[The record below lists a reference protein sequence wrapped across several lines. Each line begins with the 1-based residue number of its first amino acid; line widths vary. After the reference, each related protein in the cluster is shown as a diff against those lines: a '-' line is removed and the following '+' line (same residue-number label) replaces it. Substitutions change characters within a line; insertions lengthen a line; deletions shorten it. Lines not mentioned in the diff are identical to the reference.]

1 MHAARHAR
9 VAAELTRE
17 PIRRWIQG
25 MDRAEFER
33 LVVDALD
40 TIPAEFARRLENVA
54 IVVEDEP
61 SPTLLR
67 DLGLD
72 PRRDTLF
79 GLYQGTP
86 LPGRP
91 HDFAA
96 LPDRIVLFAGPLLRA
111 ARTPRELE
119 HEIQKTVVHEIAHFF
134 GLDDRRIRRLG
145 F

>member
-1 MHAARHAR
+1 
-9 VAAELTRE
+9 
-17 PIRRWIQG
+17 
-25 MDRAEFER
+25 MDRREFER
-33 LVVDALD
+33 LVADAVDA
-40 TIPAEFARRLENVA
+40 IPEEFARRLENVA
-54 IVVEDEP
+54 IVIEDEP
-61 SPTLLR
+61 SPALLR

-96 LPDRIVLFAGPLLRA
+96 LPDRIVLFAGPLVRA
-111 ARTPRELE
+111 TRTPHELE
-119 HEIQKTVVHEIAHFF
+119 RQIQRTVVHEIAHFF